1 MQRASQPHALW
12 HFERARTAAQALT
25 GVDREG
31 LDALLERTCGHGMM
45 ALTTKRSIARQDNV
59 LVLA

>member
-1 MQRASQPHALW
+1 M
-12 HFERARTAAQALT
+12 
-25 GVDREG
+25 DRER
-31 LDALLERTCGHGMM
+31 LDALLERTGGHGMM